1 MCFSTPRPAN
11 CGSGMICARA
21 ILLVGPTGAGK
32 TPFGEYLEANGL
44 WGRRCAHFDFGAQL
58 RGISAGE
65 IGVPELTKAELEVIE
80 GSLRTGAVLEDEQFP
95 IAGKILRAFAERRG
109 LGGEDCIVLNGLP
122 RHVGQAKDVDAVLAV
137 EAVISLECTAEV
149 VYERIRLNSAGD
161 RTGRVDDDV
170 AAIARKLEIFTHRT
184 VPLVERYQ
192 WSGIPVHR
200 ITIGVLD
207 TPAMI
212 HQWLSSPRAGPAA

>member
-1 MCFSTPRPAN
+1 
-11 CGSGMICARA
+11 MICARA

-32 TPFGEYLEANGL
+32 TPLGEYLEANGL

-58 RGISAGE
+58 RAVAAGGIV
-65 IGVPELTKAELEVIE
+65 VPELSAEDLGVIRR
-80 GSLRTGAVLEDEQFP
+80 SLATGAVLENEQFH
-95 IAGKILRAFAERRG
+95 IAEKILRGFAGRWR
-109 LGGEDCIVLNGLP
+109 LGEGDCIILNGLP

-170 AAIARKLEIFTHRT
+170 AAIARKLEIFAHRT

-207 TPAMI
+207 TPTKI
-212 HQWLSSPRAGPAA
+212 HEWLSSPRAGPAA